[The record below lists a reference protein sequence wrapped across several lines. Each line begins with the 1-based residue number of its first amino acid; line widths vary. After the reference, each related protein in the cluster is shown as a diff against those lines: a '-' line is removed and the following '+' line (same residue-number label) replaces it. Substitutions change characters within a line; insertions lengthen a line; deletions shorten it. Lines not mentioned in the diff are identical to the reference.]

1 MQTEDPD
8 IFKQTAFTAAASPW
22 RHEREPRESGA
33 NVDELAVN
41 SLIFPPPSE
50 RTTEL
55 REGGGGGLRCPRLI
69 SLHCGSLIQL
79 HHRKRVAVFLIL

>member
-22 RHEREPRESGA
+22 RHEREPRESEA
-33 NVDELAVN
+33 SVDELTMN

-55 REGGGGGLRCPRLI
+55 REEEE
-69 SLHCGSLIQL
+69 
-79 HHRKRVAVFLIL
+79 V